1 VLIMLPV
8 GIAASKFMPLNYVSR
23 SLLMLQESGDI
34 SPLTRE
40 PINEQFVSNSE
51 RLDALRALLLSDAVL
66 TGVLQDLNITDP
78 RARASKLQQLRET
91 VRLEGDGGAFVEIFH
106 SGPNPVGLGQELRT
120 VILRFLDA
128 LVPDQSR
135 PDAVTLLAEKHQRD
149 LASQEL
155 LKTELESKLASVTS
169 TGAEADKAKLEGNRA
184 QQQKTSAD
192 REQLQHE
199 LATLESRIQATRS
212 QLELTQQRLRSV
224 RLASAQGVLRAPELI
239 RMIDPPRDPE
249 YPTRSPRIYLLA
261 SLAAGAL
268 LGIALASISEFL
280 DTSLRTPEDF
290 ADVVGAPV
298 IARIGRAGAALS

>member
-1 VLIMLPV
+1 M
-8 GIAASKFMPLNYVSR
+8 
-23 SLLMLQESGDI
+23 E
-34 SPLTRE
+34 
-40 PINEQFVSNSE
+40 
-51 RLDALRALLLSDAVL
+51 ALRALLLSDAVL
-66 TGVLQDLNITDP
+66 TGVVQDLNITEP
-78 RARASKLQQLRET
+78 KARAEKLQQLRET

-155 LKTELESKLASVTS
+155 LKTQLEAKLASSTS
-169 TGAEADKAKLEGNRA
+169 AGTETDIAKLAGNGGQFEAARA
-184 QQQKTSAD
+184 QQQKTIAD
-192 REQLQHE
+192 RDQVQRE
-199 LATLESRIQATRS
+199 LAALESKIQATRA
-212 QLELTQQRLRSV
+212 QLEVTQQRLRSV

-249 YPTRSPRIYLLA
+249 FPTRSARIYLLA

-280 DTSLRTPEDF
+280 DTSLRTPEEF
-290 ADVVGAPV
+290 ADAVGAPV